1 MAVFE
6 YDTMNLP
13 GTAALDPVKTIKDIG
28 VTLTKQ
34 DIVEAGG
41 QTAALAEEVA
51 ALAEEDA
58 EAEAKG

>member
-41 QTAALAEEVA
+41 EVA

-58 EAEAKG
+58 EVKAAAEG